1 MTKINKSKLMTR
13 AWEIF
18 RKGYCPT
25 FARSLK
31 QAWNEAKGY
40 GVSAE
45 VLARVEENNNKIP
58 NAFKA
63 KYPNGTLTKKTGHRG
78 YRYDVTFTPG
88 GKVYTYIGG
97 IAMIAE
103 KLGLEVA

>member
-1 MTKINKSKLMTR
+1 MTYNRTAIFNR

-18 RKGYCPT
+18 KNGYCPT
-25 FARSLK
+25 FAKSLR

-45 VLARVEENNNKIP
+45 VLYRIKQDDNKIP

-63 KYPNGTLTKKTGHRG
+63 KYPNGTLTKKTAHRG
-78 YRYDVTFTPG
+78 YRYDVTFKPG

-97 IAMIAE
+97 IVMIAE
-103 KLGLEVA
+103 KLGLNVA